1 MIDLGEGSRDVNLR
15 CTPDN
20 SQLHPD
26 KLSTEEE
33 HDLAMLYLPAVL
45 SAPGGLPG
53 LRTPDANANGP
64 YLEDLP
70 IPFRAFSLVD

>member
-1 MIDLGEGSRDVNLR
+1 MNPR
-15 CTPDN
+15 CSSDN

-26 KLSTEEE
+26 KLLTEEE

-53 LRTPDANANGP
+53 LPTLDANANGP

-70 IPFRAFSLVD
+70 LPFRAFSLAE